1 MVFAVAGL
9 VVGAGAV
16 GLAWGVSGPG
26 DDESFTLVGQ
36 ARISTSDPTKSGP
49 CNGAKDLDDVDKD
62 ALVTVRD
69 SAGRVV
75 ATGALGQ
82 GEYHDSACRFPIV
95 LPDVPG
101 GSDSYSVQ
109 VLWHPRKKVTSEEA
123 RAGSLVIDLK

>member
-1 MVFAVAGL
+1 MFAAAGL

-16 GLAWGVSGPG
+16 GLAWGLSGPG

-36 ARISTSDPTKSGP
+36 ARISTSDPTKSGT
-49 CNGAKDLDDVDKD
+49 CNGARGLDDVDKD

-75 ATGALGQ
+75 ATGVLGQ

-109 VLWHPRKKVTSEEA
+109 VLWHPRTKVTNEEA
-123 RAGSLVIDLK
+123 RTGGLVIDLK